1 MGGCTLDHLVV
12 AADTLERGVA
22 HVERCLGVACRP
34 GGRHPGMGTHNALL
48 HLGTDTYLEVIAID
62 PGAPAP
68 EQPRWFGLDDPALQA
83 ALAAR
88 PRLLTWVARSD
99 DLDATLAACVHD
111 AGTPRP
117 MRRGELHWRIAF
129 PTDGHLVEGGLV
141 PPLIEW
147 GEGVAHPAGR
157 LPDEGLRL
165 ERLVGLH
172 PRPQRV
178 RELLEAPAPGHVLE
192 IETGEPAGLRAAIRT
207 PHGTR
212 WLE

>member
-1 MGGCTLDHLVV
+1 MATEFDHLVV

-22 HVERCLGVACRP
+22 HVRACLGIECTP
-34 GGRHPGMGTHNALL
+34 GGHHPAMGTHNALL
-48 HLGTDTYLEVIAID
+48 GLGAARYLEVIAID
-62 PGAPAP
+62 PGADPPDA
-68 EQPRWFGLDDPALQA
+68 PRWFALDDPAVQA
-83 ALAAR
+83 ALAER
-88 PRLLTWVARSD
+88 PRLLTWVARSTD
-99 DLDATLAACVHD
+99 VATTVAACRHD
-111 AGTPRP
+111 AGRPRP
-117 MRRGELHWRIAF
+117 MQRGELHWRIAF
-129 PTDGHLVEGGLV
+129 PADGHLVEGGLV

-147 GEGVAHPAGR
+147 GEGVAHPADR

-165 ERLVGLH
+165 ERLVGVH

-178 RELLEAPAPGHVLE
+178 RALLEAPAPGHVLE